1 MHNSSF
7 SMQYSS
13 VFTARAWLLSAPGSR
28 ADRSCPHCV
37 LLWNQDFSIE
47 NQDFQSEI
55 RISQSEIR
63 ILPLKTDRSS
73 ECAALSSAS
82 HASGGGA
89 DGPSCKVQ
97 NRPKATETTSNAV
110 PKEARPGQNQF
121 KIAPAS
127 EFIILNTKFI
137 IFNAGFIVF
146 DAKFISFNTQF
157 IIFNT
162 QFIIFYALCL
172 RHRQVASSPAS
183 TIIIDRPLSAGA
195 PCS

>member
-1 MHNSSF
+1 M
-7 SMQYSS
+7 
-13 VFTARAWLLSAPGSR
+13 
-28 ADRSCPHCV
+28 
-37 LLWNQDFSIE
+37 
-47 NQDFQSEI
+47 
-55 RISQSEIR
+55 
-63 ILPLKTDRSS
+63 KTDRSS

-162 QFIIFYALCL
+162 KFIIFNAKFISFTCVRSSDSSALWTMTDPSVSTSTSNL
-172 RHRQVASSPAS
+172 SEMFQTFKVA
-183 TIIIDRPLSAGA
+183 AG
-195 PCS
+195 